1 VIDVS
6 NPVSPR
12 RVGSY
17 ETFGEPAIDV
27 AVSGGYAYVARWASG
42 LQVIDVRDP
51 VNPRRVGEYD
61 TPGSAL
67 GVAVSGSY
75 AYVADGSSLQVIDVS
90 DPTKPR
96 LVGSYAPF
104 DMALSV
110 LVNDKY
116 AYVVDRNAGLRV
128 IDVCNPSNLRKVG
141 GYDTSA
147 WAFGV
152 AISGNYAYLANW
164 DAGLQV
170 LRIEAVAPQ
179 VVVEPSRRT
188 LNGGEDATFTA
199 TVQGLGPAYYQW
211 FKDGIALPGQNG
223 AVLTRP
229 GVREADSGRY
239 EVVVRDECGRGGSAT
254 ATLAVLVPGS
264 GGRAEERIEVS
275 PSVPPA
281 PQGSGLVLIT
291 HGWAPSGERAAWVDE
306 MAEAIR
312 QALEARGQ
320 RNWVV
325 ETVHWENW
333 AWGLPETALDNGRIE
348 GGLLGKAA
356 AKNHWAHIH
365 LIAHSAGS
373 ALIEEFARQIKKVWG
388 NQTTIHSTFL
398 DAFEGFFRGWADMYG
413 EHADWADAYF
423 SRDLTAGW
431 TGGRLPHAHAV
442 DVTSATPESEWVEQ
456 PIYCEDPGTVAGST
470 PMAVLPCGY
479 QKVPKKKASHDY
491 PHDFYLHT
499 IRGEL
504 PACVSEYGFALS
516 KEAGGWEKRVDYPV
530 NNQPVV
536 LCTEPLPSSRPA
548 VWTSRPLN
556 FTELQPVTGPGT
568 AFAPLG
574 QAGFQL
580 GRSPFRLHGG
590 AADAPVWLAVAVEAT
605 NRVNYVQF
613 EAAFTGNPP
622 GEGLL
627 SVYWNTNRIGFLDE
641 RVDAGPSRTWQ
652 FELPG
657 EYAPGVYTLSFQLDL
672 FGGRDSTVSVTNV
685 ALGFAGLSEPARL
698 AWAGWTTNGLPV
710 LTLSAPAPSTF
721 QVQSSTNLADW
732 EGVAW
737 LVNTN
742 GTVVFTDPAATNA
755 APRFYRAVLR

>member
-1 VIDVS
+1 
-6 NPVSPR
+6 
-12 RVGSY
+12 
-17 ETFGEPAIDV
+17 
-27 AVSGGYAYVARWASG
+27 
-42 LQVIDVRDP
+42 
-51 VNPRRVGEYD
+51 
-61 TPGSAL
+61 
-67 GVAVSGSY
+67 
-75 AYVADGSSLQVIDVS
+75 
-90 DPTKPR
+90 
-96 LVGSYAPF
+96 
-104 DMALSV
+104 MA
-110 LVNDKY
+110 
-116 AYVVDRNAGLRV
+116 
-128 IDVCNPSNLRKVG
+128 
-141 GYDTSA
+141 
-147 WAFGV
+147 
-152 AISGNYAYLANW
+152 
-164 DAGLQV
+164 Q
-170 LRIEAVAPQ
+170 
-179 VVVEPSRRT
+179 
-188 LNGGEDATFTA
+188 
-199 TVQGLGPAYYQW
+199 
-211 FKDGIALPGQNG
+211 
-223 AVLTRP
+223 
-229 GVREADSGRY
+229 
-239 EVVVRDECGRGGSAT
+239 
-254 ATLAVLVPGS
+254 
-264 GGRAEERIEVS
+264 
-275 PSVPPA
+275 
-281 PQGSGLVLIT
+281 
-291 HGWAPSGERAAWVDE
+291 
-306 MAEAIR
+306 AIR

-325 ETVHWENW
+325 ETVHWELQ
-333 AWGLPETALDNGRIE
+333 AMGPVPPLRHSDFLGRRY
-348 GGLLGKAA
+348 GQDYATVK
-356 AKNHWAHIH
+356 WAHIH
-365 LIAHSAGS
+365 LIGHSAG
-373 ALIEEFARQIKKVWG
+373 AAFIEGFAEEIKKVWG

-398 DAFEGFFRGWADMYG
+398 DAFEGFFRSWADKYG
-413 EHADWADAYF
+413 KHADWADAYF
-423 SRDLTAGW
+423 SRDLTFGW
-431 TGGRLPHAHAV
+431 TGGRLPNAHVV
-442 DVTSATPESEWVEQ
+442 DVTSATPESEWLEQ
-456 PIYCEDPGTVAGST
+456 PIYCEVPGTVPGST

-479 QKVPKKKASHDY
+479 QKVPQKKAAHDY

-504 PACVSEYGFALS
+504 PACVSEYGFKLS
-516 KEAGGWEKRVDYPV
+516 KEAGGWERRVRYPV

-548 VWTSRPLN
+548 EWTSRPLN
-556 FTELQPVTGPGT
+556 FTELQPVTGSGT
-568 AFAPLG
+568 AYSPLG
-574 QAGFQL
+574 EGGFQL

-590 AADAPVWLAVAVEAT
+590 PPGAPVWLAVAVEAT
-605 NRVNYVQF
+605 NRVNFVQF